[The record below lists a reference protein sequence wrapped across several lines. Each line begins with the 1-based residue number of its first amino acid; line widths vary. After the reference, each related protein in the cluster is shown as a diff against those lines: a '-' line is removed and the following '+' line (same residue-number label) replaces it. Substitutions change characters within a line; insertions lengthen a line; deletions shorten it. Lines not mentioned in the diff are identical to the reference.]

1 MRTLALASLRFS
13 WIQLD
18 GEIPIRGIGVIF
30 VYISA
35 SKWIIDLLT
44 VI

>member
-1 MRTLALASLRFS
+1 MVKFV
-13 WIQLD
+13 
-18 GEIPIRGIGVIF
+18 PIRGIGVIF